1 MKING
6 ISGDFPEKTNI
17 LNNKKIMDENQTFD
31 QDRIIKI
38 NIEEEMKS
46 SYIDY
51 SMSVI
56 VARALPD
63 VRDGFKPVHRRILY
77 GMNGLGNT
85 SDKPYKK
92 CARVVGDVLGKYH
105 PHGDSSVYGALV
117 RMAQEWNMRY
127 TLVDGQGNFGSVD
140 GDSPAAMRY
149 TECRLSRMGEHIMDD
164 LEKDTV
170 DMVSNFDDTLTEPSV
185 MPTKVPNLLV
195 NGGNGIAVGMATNIP
210 THNLGEVID
219 GCCAYIDNPD
229 IDTDG
234 LMQYIPAPDFPTG
247 AYIYGIQGVKDAY
260 ETGRGR
266 IVMRA
271 KAEIESH
278 ETHDKI
284 VVTEIPYGVNKQQ
297 LIEYIAELVKDG
309 KIDGIS
315 NVNDETGRQGMRI
328 VVDVKRDANANVIL
342 NKLFKMTAL
351 QSSFSVNCIALV
363 KGRPRLLT
371 LKECVKYFV
380 EHRHDVTIRRTKFDL
395 KKAQER
401 AHILEGLI
409 IACDNIDEV
418 VRIIRASKTPSDAQR
433 NLEKR
438 FDLDELQSKAIV
450 DMRLA
455 QLTGLRIDQLH
466 EEFEELEKLIA
477 YLQSILDDPELCK
490 KVMKDEL
497 QEVKEKYGDPRR
509 TEIKYS
515 SEEFNPEDFYPNDPV
530 VITVSHLGYIKR
542 TPLSEF
548 REQARGGVG
557 STGAK
562 TRDQDFTEYIYPA
575 TMHQTMLFFTKKGR
589 CYWLKC
595 YEIPEG
601 DKSSKG
607 RAIQNLLNIAPDDAV
622 NAFLRLRGLNDKEF
636 LNTHYVVFATKKGVV
651 KKTCLEAYSRPRT
664 NGVNAINVLE
674 GDEVVD
680 VRLTNGKNEL
690 ILANRNGRAV
700 RFDENAVRTMGRV
713 STGVRGMKI
722 DEGDDEVVG
731 MIVAGNKE
739 NETIMVVSENG
750 YGKRSQVEDYRKTNR
765 GAKGVKTLN
774 ITEKTGRLVSIKNVT
789 DDNDLMIIN
798 KSGITIR
805 LAVSDCRV
813 MGRATQGVRLINL
826 SKKNDVIASVCK
838 VMSSELE
845 AMVEE
850 ESRAQWT
857 QKKEDI
863 QRDTTAT
870 PATEESNTENNDS
883 EISEKE

>member
-1 MKING
+1 
-6 ISGDFPEKTNI
+6 
-17 LNNKKIMDENQTFD
+17 MDENQTFD
-31 QDRIIKI
+31 HDRIVKI

-77 GMNGLGNT
+77 GMLGIGNT

-92 CARVVGDVLGKYH
+92 CARVVGEVLGKYH

-117 RMAQEWNMRY
+117 RMGQEWNMRY
-127 TLVDGQGNFGSVD
+127 KLIDGQGNFGSID

-149 TECRLSRMGEHIMDD
+149 TECRLAKMGEHVMDD
-164 LEKDTV
+164 LDKETV
-170 DMVSNFDDTLTEPSV
+170 DMTSNFDDTLVEPTV
-185 MPTKVPNLLV
+185 MPTKIPNLLV

-229 IDTDG
+229 IDVEG
-234 LMQYIPAPDFPTG
+234 LMKYIPAPDFPTG
-247 AYIYGIQGVKDAY
+247 ATIYGIQGVKEAY

-266 IVMRA
+266 IVIRA
-271 KAEIESH
+271 TAEIESD

-284 VVTEIPYGVNKQQ
+284 VITEIPYGVNKQQ
-297 LIEYIAELVKDG
+297 LIEYIAELVKEG
-309 KIDGIS
+309 KLDGIS
-315 NVNDETGRQGMRI
+315 NANDESGRQGMRI
-328 VVDVKRDANANVIL
+328 VIDVKRDANANVVL

-371 LKECVKYFV
+371 LKDCVKYFV
-380 EHRHDVTIRRTKFDL
+380 EHRHEVTIRRTKFEL
-395 KKAQER
+395 KKAEER

-418 VRIIRASKTPSDAQR
+418 VHLIRASKTPAEAQR
-433 NLEKR
+433 ALEQR
-438 FDLDELQSKAIV
+438 FQLDELQSKAIV
-450 DMRLA
+450 DMRLS
-455 QLTGLRIDQLH
+455 QLTGLRMDQLH
-466 EEFEELEKLIA
+466 AEYEELERMVA
-477 YLQSILDDPELCK
+477 YYKQILTDPELCK

-497 QEVKEKYGDPRR
+497 LEVKEKYGDARR
-509 TEIKYS
+509 TRIRPDDH
-515 SEEFNPEDFYPNDPV
+515 EFNPEDFYPNDPV

-557 STGAK
+557 SKGAR
-562 TRDQDFTEYIYPA
+562 TRDKDFTEFIYPA

-601 DKSSKG
+601 DRNSKG
-607 RAIQNLLNIAPDDAV
+607 RAIQNLLNIESDDQV
-622 NAFLRLRGLNDKEF
+622 NAFLRLRGLTDSEF
-636 LNTHYVVFATKKGVV
+636 INNHYVIFATKNGTV
-651 KKTCLEAYSRPRT
+651 KKTSLEAYSRPRA
-664 NGVNAINVLE
+664 NGVIAINIAE

-690 ILANRNGRAV
+690 IMANRNGRAV
-700 RFDENAVRTMGRV
+700 RFHEDTIRPMGRTA
-713 STGVRGMKI
+713 TGVRGMKL
-722 DEGDDEVVG
+722 DEGDDAVVG
-731 MIVAGNKE
+731 MITVNDAE
-739 NETIMVVSENG
+739 SETVMVVSEKG
-750 YGKRSQVEDYRKTNR
+750 YGKRSQVVDYRVTNR
-765 GAKGVKTLN
+765 GTKGVKTLN
-774 ITEKTGRLVSIKNVT
+774 ITEKTGRLVAIKNVT
-789 DDNDLMIIN
+789 DKNDLMIIN
-798 KSGITIR
+798 ESGIVIR
-805 LAVSDCRV
+805 LAVAECRV

-826 SKKNDVIASVCK
+826 AKKNDVIASVCK

-850 ESRAQWT
+850 ESRAQWA
-857 QKKEDI
+857 KKSEAIEGETAHNETIAESPEAD
-863 QRDTTAT
+863 DVEETTAGIDF
-870 PATEESNTENNDS
+870 E
-883 EISEKE
+883 

>member
-1 MKING
+1 
-6 ISGDFPEKTNI
+6 
-17 LNNKKIMDENQTFD
+17 MDENQTID
-31 QDRIIKI
+31 LDRVQKI
-38 NIEEEMKS
+38 NIEEEMKK

-77 GMNGLGNT
+77 GMLGIGNT
-85 SDKPYKK
+85 SSNPYKK
-92 CARVVGDVLGKYH
+92 CARVVGEVLGKYH

-117 RMAQEWNMRY
+117 RMGQSWNMRY
-127 TLVDGQGNFGSVD
+127 MLVDGQGNFGSVD

-149 TECRLSRMGEHIMDD
+149 TECRLSKMGEHIMDD

-170 DMVSNFDDTLTEPSV
+170 DMDPNFDDTLTEPSV
-185 MPTKVPNLLV
+185 MPTKIPNLLV
-195 NGGNGIAVGMATNIP
+195 NGGNGIAVGMATNMP
-210 THNLGEVID
+210 THNLCEVID

-234 LMQYIPAPDFPTG
+234 LMQYIQAPDFPTG
-247 AYIYGIQGVKDAY
+247 AYIYGLQGVRQAY

-271 KAEIESH
+271 KSEIESGD
-278 ETHDKI
+278 THDKI
-284 VVTEIPYGVNKQQ
+284 VVTEIPYGVNKAD
-297 LIEYIAELVKDG
+297 LVAGIADLVKEG
-309 KIDGIS
+309 KITGIS
-315 NVNDETGRQGMRI
+315 NVNDESGRQGMRI

-342 NKLFKMTAL
+342 NKLYKMTAM
-351 QSSFSVNCIALV
+351 QSSFSVNSIALV
-363 KGRPRLLT
+363 NGRPRLLT

-380 EHRHDVTIRRTKFDL
+380 EHRHDVTIRRTKYDL

-450 DMRLA
+450 DMRLS

-466 EEFEELEKLIA
+466 AEFDELERQIA
-477 YLQSILDDPELCK
+477 YFEQILSDPELCK
-490 KVMKDEL
+490 KVMKDDL
-497 QEVKEKYGDPRR
+497 QEVKEKYGDERR
-509 TEIKYS
+509 TEIKPY
-515 SEEFNPEDFYPNDPV
+515 EHEFNAEDFYPNDPV
-530 VITVSHLGYIKR
+530 VITVSHMGYIKR

-548 REQARGGVG
+548 REQSRGGVG
-557 STGAK
+557 SKGAR
-562 TRDQDFTEYIYPA
+562 TREQDFTEYIYPA
-575 TMHQTMLFFTKKGR
+575 TMHQTMLFFTRKGR

-601 DKSSKG
+601 DKNFKG
-607 RAIQNLLNIAPDDAV
+607 RAIQNMLNIEPDDSV
-622 NAFLRLRGLNDKEF
+622 NALLRLRGLNDEEF
-636 LNTHYVVFATKKGVV
+636 VKSHYVVFATKNGTV
-651 KKTCLEAYSRPRT
+651 KKTSLEAYSRPRT
-664 NGVNAINVLE
+664 NGVNAINIVE

-680 VRLTNGKNEL
+680 VRLTNGKNEI

-700 RFDENAVRTMGRV
+700 RFDEDSIRTMGRV
-713 STGVRGMKI
+713 STGVRGMKL
-722 DEGDDEVVG
+722 DDGDDQVVG
-731 MIVAGNKE
+731 MIVVNNA
-739 NETIMVVSENG
+739 ETETVMVVSENG

-765 GAKGVKTLN
+765 GGKGVKTFS
-774 ITEKTGRLVSIKNVT
+774 ITEKTGRLVAIKNVT

-798 KSGITIR
+798 KSGIAIR
-805 LAVSDCRV
+805 LAVSECRV

-838 VMSSELE
+838 VMSTEKE
-845 AMVEE
+845 AEVSGDKDDEN
-850 ESRAQWT
+850 
-857 QKKEDI
+857 
-863 QRDTTAT
+863 AT
-870 PATEESNTENNDS
+870 PATDVQATEAPQT
-883 EISEKE
+883 ETQTTETE

>member
-1 MKING
+1 
-6 ISGDFPEKTNI
+6 
-17 LNNKKIMDENQTFD
+17 MDENLTID
-31 QDRIIKI
+31 HDRILKI

-77 GMNGLGNT
+77 GMLGIGNT

-92 CARVVGDVLGKYH
+92 CARVVGEVLGKYH

-117 RMAQEWNMRY
+117 RMGQEWNMRY
-127 TLVDGQGNFGSVD
+127 KLVDGQGNFGSVD

-149 TECRLSRMGEHIMDD
+149 TECRLSRMGEQVMDD
-164 LEKDTV
+164 LDKETV
-170 DMVSNFDDTLTEPSV
+170 DMTNNFDDSLVEPTV
-185 MPTKVPNLLV
+185 MPTKIPNLLV

-210 THNLGEVID
+210 THNLTEVIN
-219 GCCAYIDNPD
+219 GCCAYIDNPEL
-229 IDTDG
+229 TTEE

-247 AYIYGIQGVKDAY
+247 AYIYGLQGVKDAY

-266 IVMRA
+266 IIMRA
-271 KAEIESH
+271 KAEIESD
-278 ETHDKI
+278 ESHDKI

-297 LIEYIAELVKDG
+297 LIEYIAELVKEG
-309 KIDGIS
+309 KLEGIS

-363 KGRPRLLT
+363 KGRPRTLT
-371 LKECVKYFV
+371 LVECVKYFV
-380 EHRHDVTIRRTKFDL
+380 EHRHDVTIRRTKYEL
-395 KKAQER
+395 RKAQER

-418 VRIIRASKTPSDAQR
+418 VHIIRASKTPSEAQI

-438 FDLDELQSKAIV
+438 FEIDNIQSKAIV
-450 DMRLA
+450 DMRLS
-455 QLTGLRIDQLH
+455 QLTGLRVDQLH
-466 EEFEELEKLIA
+466 AEYEELERQIA
-477 YLQSILDDPELCK
+477 YFEQILSDPELCK

-497 QEVKEKYGDPRR
+497 NEVKEKYGDSRR
-509 TEIKYS
+509 TEIIPD
-515 SEEFNPEDFYPNDPV
+515 EHEFNAEDFYPNDPV

-542 TPLSEF
+542 TALSEF

-557 STGAK
+557 AKGAH
-562 TRDQDFTEYIYPA
+562 TRDKDFTEYIYPA
-575 TMHQTMLFFTKKGR
+575 TMHQIMLFFTKKGR
-589 CYWLKC
+589 CYWLHC

-601 DKSSKG
+601 DKTSKG
-607 RAIQNLLNIAPDDAV
+607 RAIQNLLNIDSDDSV
-622 NAFLRLRGLNDKEF
+622 NAFLRLRGRGLEDEEF
-636 LNTHYVVFATKKGVV
+636 INSHYIVFATKNGTV
-651 KKTCLEAYSRPRT
+651 KKTPLEAYSRPRA
-664 NGVNAINVLE
+664 NGVIAINIAE

-680 VRLTNGKNEL
+680 VRLTNGHNEL

-700 RFDENAVRTMGRV
+700 RFDEETIRTMGRTA
-713 STGVRGMKI
+713 TGVRGMRL
-722 DEGDDEVVG
+722 DGGDDAVVG
-731 MIVAGNKE
+731 MIVINDSE
-739 NETIMVVSENG
+739 NETVMVVSEEG
-750 YGKRSQVEDYRKTNR
+750 YGKRSEVEDYRKTNR
-765 GAKGVKTLN
+765 GGKGVKTLN
-774 ITEKTGRLVSIKNVT
+774 ITDKTGRLVAIKNVT

-798 KSGITIR
+798 KSGIVIR
-805 LAVSDCRV
+805 LAVADCRV

-826 SKKNDVIASVCK
+826 TKKNDVIASVCK

-845 AMVEE
+845 ASVEE
-850 ESRAQWT
+850 ESRSAFSQKSEEMKQDTSSPVYEDETPIDEVDST
-857 QKKEDI
+857 QVEKPEEDN
-863 QRDTTAT
+863 Q
-870 PATEESNTENNDS
+870 
-883 EISEKE
+883 